1 MQSQNTNSENLHRLD
16 TICRLSKIEEFFVHN
31 NPEAE
36 AQMSSAMA
44 AWNYKT
50 EREMRCLRATPLGF
64 CLKVI
69 LNETS
74 LNFKKTTS
82 SVLSVIVN

>member
-1 MQSQNTNSENLHRLD
+1 MQSQNTNSENLYRLD
-16 TICRLSKIEEFFVHN
+16 TTRRLSKIEEFFVHN
-31 NPEAE
+31 NPET
-36 AQMSSAMA
+36 MA

-64 CLKVI
+64 CLRVI

-82 SVLSVIVN
+82 SILSVIVN